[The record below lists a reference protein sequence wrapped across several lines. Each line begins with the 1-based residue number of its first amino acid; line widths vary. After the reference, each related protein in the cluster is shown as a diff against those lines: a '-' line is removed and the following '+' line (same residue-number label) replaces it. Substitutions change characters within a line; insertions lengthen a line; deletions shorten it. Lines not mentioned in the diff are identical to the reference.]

1 MNLLTNHAKHL
12 KIVSAVLALTILS
25 LIIFII
31 VINSR
36 PPENETSFQFLS
48 SENQTEKTTEVEILS
63 NGIQHPIQI
72 KYTNF
77 IKMTWSSISFFTQIN
92 PP

>member
-1 MNLLTNHAKHL
+1 MNLLTNHAKYL

-25 LIIFII
+25 LIIFMMM
-31 VINSR
+31 INSR
-36 PPENETSFQFLS
+36 P
-48 SENQTEKTTEVEILS
+48 SENQTEKTAQVEILS

-77 IKMTWSSISFFTQIN
+77 IKMT
-92 PP
+92 